1 MNSRNILLLF
11 FLFSISLLFS
21 QSLVINEVSQ
31 GSSGNKEYVE
41 FLVIPGAGPYNC
53 SDYCLDLRG
62 WIFDDNNGYFSGP
75 GSGNGI
81 AKGALRFAQSS
92 FWSCI
97 PIGTLIVIY
106 NDVDK
111 NPTLPTNDLNN
122 SDNNFKLVI
131 PVSSDLFEYQ
141 IEKPNPTSMSY
152 PDQSTDWLSGGG
164 SKWDPLGM
172 SNSNDSFQTYAPSDN
187 SKPAH
192 GVSWGNNN
200 INNII
205 YFSGEASDKVFYFSN
220 NVSNNPNDQKNWTS
234 ASCLTNG
241 TQTPGTPNN
250 SKNGAYI
257 KSLTDPLKAVLVSTS
272 PSNVS
277 SPSNSDCCNG
287 SAIVN
292 ASGSVP
298 GYTYE
303 WYEKPTNT
311 PINIPNDSQKA
322 IGLCKG
328 DYYCVI
334 KSSINCIDTVLFS
347 IAVDPTNQKSPTFD
361 PIGPFCAG
369 ATISDLPKT
378 STNGI
383 TGSWSPIVI
392 DNTQNKTYTFTPD
405 ANQCAN
411 STALVIDINPIPII
425 SIKEKPTI
433 CLGESTTLTTQ
444 VDLIGGSY
452 LWTPTDKTDPEITI
466 NPSSTASYSVIYTLN
481 GCKSNQA
488 DVVVTV
494 NPSVSPEFDSKGPF
508 CENAFLPQVLL
519 PELSKNGI
527 SGTWNPAMLST
538 ENPGITIYTFT
549 PNPGQCSSV
558 YPMSVEVYSSPT
570 IDAGNDVIVCSG
582 SQVKLIATGG
592 LTYSWTGGIKNNVS
606 FTPAK
611 TEKYYVFGQDAKNCE
626 AEDSVSVIV
635 VEQPK
640 ADFSSDV
647 VTGYAPL
654 TVNFTNS
661 SLNTTNN
668 IWNFGDGKNINS
680 LNLSGVSNVYSNPG
694 SYTVW
699 LYAKN
704 SPCIDSTS
712 KTIIVL
718 EFPKVVIKIPN
729 VFSPNADGSND
740 EWFITNENLTDL
752 DVIILNRW
760 GNEVSKIETLNGTWN
775 GKTTDGSDAKEGVYF
790 FKYQA
795 KGIDSKDYNGQGFIS
810 LIR

>member
-1 MNSRNILLLF
+1 MNSRNLLLLF
-11 FLFSISLLFS
+11 FLFSSSFLFS
-21 QSLVINEVSQ
+21 QVLIINEVSQ
-31 GSSGNKEYVE
+31 GETGNKEYVE
-41 FLVIPGAGPYNC
+41 FLVVPGVGPYQC
-53 SDYCLDLRG
+53 SNYCLDLRG
-62 WIFDDNNGYFSGP
+62 WIFDDNNGYFSGT
-75 GSGNGI
+75 GSSKGI
-81 AKGALRFAQSS
+81 APGALRFAESS

-97 PIGTLIVIY
+97 PIGTLIVVY
-106 NDVDK
+106 NDADK
-111 NPTLPTNDLNN
+111 NSSLPSDDLIN

-141 IEKPNPTSMSY
+141 TQKPNITSMSY
-152 PDQSTDWLSGGG
+152 PNLQTDWLTGGG
-164 SKWDPLGM
+164 SSWDPLGM

-205 YFSGEASDKVFYFSN
+205 YFSGGASDKVFYFSN
-220 NVSNNPNDQKNWTS
+220 NISNDPNDLKNWTS
-234 ASCLTNG
+234 ASCSTNG
-241 TQTPGTPNN
+241 TQTPGAPNN
-250 SKNGAYI
+250 SDNGSYI
-257 KSLTDPLKAVLVSTS
+257 ESLIAPLKAFLVSTS
-272 PSNVS
+272 PSN
-277 SPSNSDCCNG
+277 NSCCNG

-298 GYTYE
+298 SYTYE
-303 WYEKPTNT
+303 WYKKPTNT
-311 PINIPNDSQKA
+311 LINIPNDSQKA
-322 IGLCKG
+322 SSLCSG
-328 DYYCVI
+328 DYFCVV
-334 KSSINCIDTVLFS
+334 KSSINCIDTVYFTINL
-347 IAVDPTNQKSPTFD
+347 DPTNQKLPTFD
-361 PIGPFCAG
+361 PIGPYCSG
-369 ATISDLPKT
+369 AVINALPST
-378 STNGI
+378 SNNGI
-383 TGSWSPIVI
+383 TGTWAPAI
-392 DNTQNKTYTFTPD
+392 DNTKTATYTFNPN

-411 STALVIDINPIPII
+411 STSLVIDINPIPKI
-425 SIKEKPTI
+425 SIIENPILCK
-433 CLGESTTLTTQ
+433 GESTTLTTQ
-444 VDLIGGSY
+444 VDLNGGTY
-452 LWTPTDKTDPEITI
+452 LWTPTGETDSKITI
-466 NPSSTASYSVIYTLN
+466 SPPATETYKVVYSLN
-481 GCKSNQA
+481 GCESTPSE
-488 DVVVTV
+488 VIVTV
-494 NPSVSPEFDSKGPF
+494 KPSVSPEFDSKGPF
-508 CENAFLPQVLL
+508 CENAVLPQVLL

-570 IDAGNDVIVCSG
+570 IDAGNDVTVCSG
-582 SQVKLIATGG
+582 SQVKLVATGG
-592 LTYSWTGGIKNNVS
+592 LTYIWTGGIKNNVS

-611 TEKYYVFGQDAKNCE
+611 TEKYYVIGQDAKNCE

-647 VTGYAPL
+647 ITGYAPL

-668 IWNFGDGKNINS
+668 IWNFGDGKNVSS
-680 LNLSGVSNVYSNPG
+680 LNLTGVSNVYSNPG

-699 LYAKN
+699 LYTKN

-718 EFPKVVIKIPN
+718 EVPKVIIKIPN

-740 EWFITNENLTDL
+740 EWFITNENLTEL
-752 DVIILNRW
+752 KVVILNRW
-760 GNEVSKIETLNGTWN
+760 GNEVSKIETLKGTWN
-775 GKTTDGSDAKEGVYF
+775 GKTTDGADAKEGVYF

-795 KGIDSKDYNGQGFIS
+795 KGIDTKEYNGQGFIS